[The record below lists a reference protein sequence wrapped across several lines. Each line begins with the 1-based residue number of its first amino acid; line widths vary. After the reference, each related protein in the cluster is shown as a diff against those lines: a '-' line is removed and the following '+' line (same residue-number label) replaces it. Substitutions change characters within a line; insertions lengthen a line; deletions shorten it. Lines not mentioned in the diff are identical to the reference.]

1 MAKKALI
8 GIVKIHAQIKFTVTP
23 QRTAETR
30 LVAPTPM
37 IETVMVCV
45 VDTGIFRC
53 SVKNKVMA
61 LAVSA
66 AIPSK
71 GVILVILLPI
81 VLIIFHPPLSVPSE
95 IAV

>member
-37 IETVMVCV
+37 IEPVMVCV